1 MEHQYITTFEDLWKC
16 IGAICELQYAFR
28 LDGEAPKYLNAEE
41 MTQRIRERGLSA
53 TGIEQCIGVTLR
65 GRLGI
70 SFDGID
76 ASPVFRLDSPLIYT
90 NGVWTGK
97 HEGNSAVISEIEH
110 LIAAKL
116 YVVEKPY
123 ADMTTP

>member
-1 MEHQYITTFEDLWKC
+1 VEHQYITTFEDLWKC
-16 IGAICELQYAFR
+16 IGAICELQYTYR
-28 LDGEAPKYLNAEE
+28 NHGEGSGYLTAEE
-41 MTQRIRERGLSA
+41 MAKRTREYGLNPSSVEQRINL
-53 TGIEQCIGVTLR
+53 TMR

-70 SFDGID
+70 SFDGVD
-76 ASPVFRLDSPLIYT
+76 ASPIFRFNSPLIYA

-97 HEGNSAVISEIEH
+97 YEGEPETIREVEQ

-123 ADMTTP
+123 ADMDFL